1 MSIKKLEKRII
12 DKATE
17 EAKLFLDN
25 EKKKN
30 LEELKKF
37 KEIKNKEFSI
47 RIEKLLS
54 GIKNEAKKKIDSEE
68 RKLERSLLEEKR
80 ILLDTLFLQVEDKIF
95 SIRIGL
101 YLNLIKKL
109 ILRDAPIGESVL
121 FVNKR
126 DYKFINEKF
135 IDDIDKEL
143 KKSKRSIKLST
154 KVIDIKGGCILKGS
168 EIEVDD
174 SISSLVEELREKEEI
189 DVAKELFKESG

>member
-1 MSIKKLEKRII
+1 MSIEKLKKRIE

-37 KEIKNKEFSI
+37 KEIKNKEFLI
-47 RIEKLLS
+47 KIEKLLNDIES
-54 GIKNEAKKKIDSEE
+54 EAKKKIDQEE
-68 RKLERSLLEEKR
+68 RRLERSLLEEKR
-80 ILLDTLFLQVEDKIF
+80 ILLDTLFLQVEDRIS
-95 SIRIGL
+95 SIKKDL

-135 IDDIDKEL
+135 IDDINKEF

-174 SISSLVEELREKEEI
+174 SISSLVGELREKEEI